1 MAAKHATALILRN
14 NAIDLWCAQHLK
26 KCALFKNM
34 QIPAFVREGNVP
46 AQAAHFLE
54 ERTILRKKLRLDDRS
69 INLTHYQ

>member
-26 KCALFKNM
+26 KCTLFKNM

-46 AQAAHFLE
+46 AQL
-54 ERTILRKKLRLDDRS
+54 ISLRKE
-69 INLTHYQ
+69 QF